1 MNSFSF
7 LKKERLL
14 NRKDF
19 VNLNRL
25 GKRYHTAHFNIIFR
39 ENGLGITR
47 LGITASKKIGNSVK
61 RNGIKRFIR
70 EYFRLNRRF
79 LPGRL
84 DINIIARQSSGRKG
98 AAAIRDDLKDCF
110 ETIAGKTRMTGR

>member
-1 MNSFSF
+1 M
-7 LKKERLL
+7 

-25 GKRYHTAHFNIIFR
+25 GKRYHTTHFNIIFR

-47 LGITASKKIGNSVK
+47 LGITARKNIGNSVK

-70 EYFRLNRRF
+70 EFFRCHKTQF
-79 LPGRL
+79 PQGY
-84 DINIIARQSSGRKG
+84 DIVVIAKKG
-98 AAAIRDDLKDCF
+98 AGDLDFRSVAEELGQFAQIKKF
-110 ETIAGKTRMTGR
+110 HVSL